1 MKEGLYLDC
10 RPSFFAFQPMRQKR
24 SGAQL
29 PLISKR
35 GGDPEHR
42 GVADPWALRARRSD
56 GWRAVIAMREARC
69 NKVVGRALH
78 GAGAEGGPRS
88 ASTIWKRHGV
98 TRRPTFP

>member
-42 GVADPWALRARRSD
+42 GVADPWGFARAPFRWLARRH
-56 GWRAVIAMREARC
+56 C
-69 NKVVGRALH
+69 H
-78 GAGAEGGPRS
+78 AGSPQQ
-88 ASTIWKRHGV
+88 
-98 TRRPTFP
+98 